1 MGTPLKL
8 LFVEDSNDDR
18 DLLLLQLR
26 RSGFEPQWRQVA
38 SGDALRE
45 ALAEKW
51 DLVLC
56 DYHMPGFGA
65 LFALEIVQQMGV
77 DVPFI
82 IVSGILGEEAAVTAM
97 KAGAHDF
104 FPKSKLTRLGAAIE
118 RELKEARVREARRE
132 SEREKGRLL
141 VELQRALRVRDDF
154 LVLASHEFRTPLTVL
169 RLQLAGLLRSRADGA
184 ISAESPRDE
193 RRRLLSLER
202 QLERLSL
209 MIERLVDV
217 TMLSSEPLRLVREET
232 DLRAL
237 VLDVIERA
245 REWIDASRCIMRIE
259 ALEPVV
265 GWWDPIRLESVVE
278 NLLSNALKFGAGK
291 PVTVKVER
299 ADQTARL
306 TIRDEG
312 IGMSPDEQEGLFTK
326 FARAVPTQNY
336 GGFGFGLWIVDQ
348 LARGHQGQVRVSSVK
363 GEGATFTVELP
374 LGAPPEA

>member
-1 MGTPLKL
+1 M

-18 DLLLLQLR
+18 DLVLLQLR
-26 RSGFEPQWRQVA
+26 RSGFEVQWKQVA

-65 LFALEIVQQMGV
+65 LFALEIVQQMGI

-118 RELKEARVREARRE
+118 REIKEAGLREAKRQ
-132 SEREKGRLL
+132 SEREKDRLF

-169 RLQLAGLLRSRADGA
+169 RLQLAGLLRARGEG
-184 ISAESPRDE
+184 SAKPGTPQDE
-193 RRRLLSLER
+193 RRRLQALER

-217 TMLSSEPLRLVREET
+217 TMLSSEPLRLVREQT
-232 DLRAL
+232 DLREL
-237 VLDVIERA
+237 VVDVMERS
-245 REWIDASRCIMRIE
+245 REWIDGARCQLKLN
-259 ALEPVV
+259 AAQPVE
-265 GWWDPIRLESVVE
+265 GWWDRIRLESVIE

-291 PVTVKVER
+291 PITVTVER
-299 ADQTARL
+299 VDQTARL
-306 TIRDEG
+306 TVRDEG
-312 IGMSPDEQEGLFTK
+312 IGMSLDEQERLFTK
-326 FARAVPTQNY
+326 FARSVPTQNY

-348 LARGHQGQVRVSSVK
+348 LVRVHRGVVRVNSSK

-374 LGAPPEA
+374 VGAPAQA